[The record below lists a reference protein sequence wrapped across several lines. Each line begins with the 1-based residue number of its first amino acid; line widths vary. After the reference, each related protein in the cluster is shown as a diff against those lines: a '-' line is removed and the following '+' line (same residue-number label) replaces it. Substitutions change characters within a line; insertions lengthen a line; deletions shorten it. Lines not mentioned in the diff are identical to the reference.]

1 MDSDPEAPA
10 IISNALLQNVL
21 ERLAFVEAIIEGQR
35 TLFEAHEALIAAQKV
50 EIEAQRIE
58 IAAQKTQIEQLPAG
72 GSSKSEPKVVDP
84 DPFNGNRLQL

>member
-1 MDSDPEAPA
+1 MDSGLEAPA

-21 ERLAFVEAIIEGQR
+21 ERLAFVEAIIEGQK

-58 IAAQKTQIEQLPAG
+58 IAAQKNPNRATTRWRLEQVRAQGRRP
-72 GSSKSEPKVVDP
+72 
-84 DPFNGNRLQL
+84 